1 MITDREIDDI
11 ARAMTGGEP
20 SGALRARVMQQL
32 EPRVARRARAGTFA
46 TAAKVLGGAAAVAA
60 GVIFL
65 NRQPAEVTPASAP
78 AGVVASTPARPA
90 DPAAFS
96 TLMPASTASSRPA
109 HIQMSEEE
117 RAWQSRR
124 LPALAPPDPLALDP
138 IQPEPMSIA
147 PISVDPIVMDP
158 LVAPS
163 VGTRTAGGPGS

>member
-32 EPRVARRARAGTFA
+32 EPRVARRAPPGTFA
-46 TAAKVLGGAAAVAA
+46 TVAKVIVGVCAVATI
-60 GVIFL
+60 VIFL
-65 NRQPAEVTPASAP
+65 DRQTADVTPSRAP
-78 AGVVASTPARPA
+78 AAVVVSTPARPA
-90 DPAAFS
+90 EPAAVS
-96 TLMPASTASSRPA
+96 TFIPVSAATSRPA
-109 HIQMSEEE
+109 QIQMSEDE

-163 VGTRTAGGPGS
+163 VGTRAAGSPGS

>member
-32 EPRVARRARAGTFA
+32 EPRLARRAPGRTLA
-46 TAAKVLGGAAAVAA
+46 TATKILVGVCAVAA
-60 GVIFL
+60 AVIFL
-65 NRQPAEVTPASAP
+65 NRQPVEVTPATAP
-78 AGVVASTPARPA
+78 ARVAVSTPAQPA
-90 DPAAFS
+90 EDVAVS
-96 TLMPASTASSRPA
+96 TLRPASTASSRPA
-109 HIQMSEEE
+109 QVQMSEEE
-117 RAWQSRR
+117 RAWQARR

-163 VGTRTAGGPGS
+163 TGTRGAGDPWS